1 MENFS
6 TVFIRLKKERGLTNK
21 QIASFTGAPLKDI
34 KKWDSGVG
42 IPNDKRVIAA
52 LEGILGNEI
61 SSSIGTIPDK
71 ETFKK
76 EISNTENSI
85 FEINKRKEPKISS
98 GFFNRFRS
106 TVAKKEKNPQTEM
119 FTYEDILEIEGQE
132 VSETEFPENIYES
145 ALDEGP
151 YINDPKQLT
160 FYFSRNAKTII
171 GVLLFFYLAFT
182 AFQLFWDS
190 SKLLISNLFW

>member
-42 IPNDKRVIAA
+42 VPNDKRVIAA

-85 FEINKRKEPKISS
+85 FEIDKRKEPKISS

-119 FTYEDILEIEGQE
+119 FTYEDILEIEGEE
-132 VSETEFPENIYES
+132 VSKSEFSENIYES
-145 ALDEGP
+145 ALEEGP

-160 FYFSRNAKTII
+160 FYFSRNTKSTI
-171 GVLLFFYLAFT
+171 GVLLFFYLAF
-182 AFQLFWDS
+182 AALHLFWDS
-190 SKLLISNLFW
+190 FRLLISNLL

>member
-6 TVFIRLKKERGLTNK
+6 TVFIRLKEERGLTNK
-21 QIASFTGAPLKDI
+21 QIASFTGAPIKDI

-85 FEINKRKEPKISS
+85 FEIDKRKEPKISS

-106 TVAKKEKNPQTEM
+106 NVAKKKQNSQTEM
-119 FTYEDILEIEGQE
+119 FTYEDISEIEEKE
-132 VSETEFPENIYES
+132 VSEKEFSENIYES
-145 ALDEGP
+145 ALDERP
-151 YINDPKQLT
+151 YINDPNQLT
-160 FYFSRNAKTII
+160 FYFSRNLKSMVAI
-171 GVLLFFYLAFT
+171 LLFFYLTFKGL
-182 AFQLFWDS
+182 QLFWES
-190 SKLLISNLFW
+190 FRLLITNLL

>member
-1 MENFS
+1 MDNFS
-6 TVFIRLKKERGLTNK
+6 TLFIKLKEERGLSNK
-21 QIASFTGAPLKDI
+21 QIASFTGASLKEI

-42 IPNDKRVIAA
+42 IPTDKKIIAA
-52 LEGILGNEI
+52 LEGILGSEI
-61 SSSIGTIPDK
+61 SGAIGSVPDQ
-71 ETFKK
+71 ETYKK
-76 EISNTENSI
+76 EIFNVENSI
-85 FEINKRKEPKISS
+85 FKVDKRKEPKISS

-106 TVAKKEKNPQTEM
+106 AVAKKEKPRQTQM
-119 FTYEDILEIEGQE
+119 FTYEDILEIEEKE
-132 VSETEFPENIYES
+132 VSESEFSENIYES
-145 ALDEGP
+145 ALEEGP

>member
-6 TVFIRLKKERGLTNK
+6 TVFIRLKEERGLTNK

-61 SSSIGTIPDK
+61 SSSIGTIPDQ
-71 ETFKK
+71 EIFKK

-85 FEINKRKEPKISS
+85 FEVDKRKEPKISS

-106 TVAKKEKNPQTEM
+106 TVAKKEKNRQNQM
-119 FTYEDILEIEGQE
+119 FTYEDILEIEEKE
-132 VSETEFPENIYES
+132 VSESEFSENIYES
-145 ALDEGP
+145 ALEEGP